1 MGDSMKKQQVFTAMQ
16 WKEIKR
22 KMAKVSGKRINAKG
36 YKRLLALHM
45 RGLGKT
51 NAQVGESLGYSPYH
65 ITVLVSKYKKE
76 GMDAIL
82 EDKRTSNNCR
92 MDFEEEAKFLQQF
105 EELAEAG
112 QVLTV
117 EKILSKYEE
126 VTGNQSNTSTIYK
139 LLKRHGWRKVK
150 PRPKHPNGATE
161 AEKEAS
167 KKLTKNSDK
176 SYWKKIEETNEIS
189 TSNINEQD

>member
-1 MGDSMKKQQVFTAMQ
+1 MKKGQTYTAIQ

-22 KMAKVSGKRINAKG
+22 KIAKLSGKNIDAKG

-51 NAQVGESLGYSPYH
+51 NTEVGELLGYSPYH
-65 ITVLVSKYKKE
+65 VTVLVSKYKKE

-82 EDKRTSNNCR
+82 TDRRTSNNRR
-92 MDFEEEAKFLQQF
+92 MDYGEEASFLKQF

-117 EKILSKYEE
+117 EKILLKYQE
-126 VTGNQSNTSTIYK
+126 VTGKESNTSTIYK

-150 PRPKHPNGATE
+150 PRPKHPNGASE

-167 KKLTKNSDK
+167 KKLRKISGK
-176 SYWKKIEETNEIS
+176 SYWKKIEEMNGINSSNTNA
-189 TSNINEQD
+189 QD

>member
-1 MGDSMKKQQVFTAMQ
+1 MRKRQTFTSMQ

-22 KMAKVSGKRINAKG
+22 KIAKLSVKSVDAKG

-51 NAQVGESLGYSPYH
+51 NVEVGELLGYSPCH
-65 ITVLVSKYKKE
+65 VTVLVSKYKKD

-82 EDKRTSNNCR
+82 IDKRTSNNRR
-92 MDFEEEAKFLQQF
+92 MDFSEEASFLEQF

-117 EKILSKYEE
+117 EKILLKYQET
-126 VTGNQSNTSTIYK
+126 TGKESNTSTIYK

-161 AEKEAS
+161 AEKEVS
-167 KKLTKNSDK
+167 KKLRKISGK
-176 SYWKKIEETNEIS
+176 SYWKKIEETNEIN
-189 TSNINEQD
+189 SNNSNVQG